1 MKTAYGHLTYCTN
14 VHPGEDWAAHF
25 SELQK
30 HLPAIKERVSPQ
42 APFGIGLRLSNA
54 ASIELSKQENLSAF
68 KTWMGDDFYVFT
80 MNGFPYGAFHQTKVK
95 DHVHTPDWTTK
106 ERSGYTIRLAQ
117 VLAELLPEG
126 QEGSISTS
134 PLSYKLW
141 HRAEDYPS
149 VFKKATA
156 EVLRVV
162 QSLIDLKNI
171 TGKTIHI
178 ALEPEPDGL
187 METVPEF
194 ITWYQNYLLPLGK
207 SSLQQSGY
215 SAAEAETL
223 LKEYVR
229 LCYDVCH
236 LAVGYEDHMGVL
248 KSLKELG
255 IRTGKIQISAALKAQ
270 LPAAATD
277 REMITT
283 AFKQF
288 NESTYL
294 HQVIA
299 RQQDGNLKRYPDL
312 PQALADAN
320 NSAVQEW
327 RAHFHVP
334 IFLQDYG
341 VLKSTQ
347 QDIETVLKLHKA
359 APFSTHLEV
368 ETYTWDVLPES
379 LKLPIGESVTR
390 ELEWVMERLN
400 NQL

>member
-1 MKTAYGHLTYCTN
+1 MKTAFGHLTYCTN

-25 SELQK
+25 IELQK
-30 HLPAIKERVSPQ
+30 HLPAIKERVAPQ

-54 ASIELSKQENLSAF
+54 ASIALNKPENLQAL
-68 KTWMGDDFYVFT
+68 KTWMGNDFYVFT

-106 ERSGYTIRLAQ
+106 ERSDYTIRLAH
-117 VLAELLPEG
+117 VLAELLPNG

-141 HRAEDYPS
+141 HDKTGYPA
-149 VFKKATA
+149 VFKKATG

-162 QSLIDLKNI
+162 QALIALKNK
-171 TGKTIHI
+171 TGKTIYLAI
-178 ALEPEPDGL
+178 EPEPDGL
-187 METVPEF
+187 IETVPEF
-194 ITWYQNYLLPLGK
+194 IAWYQEYLLPLGK
-207 SSLQQSGY
+207 SFLQQSGY
-215 SAAEAETL
+215 SATAAETL
-223 LKEYVR
+223 LKNYVR

-248 KSLKELG
+248 KSLKAAG
-255 IRTGKIQISAALKAQ
+255 ICTGKIQISAALKAK
-270 LPAAATD
+270 LPAVATD
-277 REMITT
+277 RDVITA
-283 AFKQF
+283 AFKPF

-299 RQQDGNLKRYPDL
+299 QQKDGTLKRYPDL
-312 PQALADAN
+312 PQALEDAT

-341 VLKSTQ
+341 VLQSTQ

-359 APFSTHLEV
+359 EPFSTHLEV
-368 ETYTWDVLPES
+368 ETYTWDVLPET
-379 LKLPIGESVTR
+379 LKLPIGESITR

-400 NQL
+400 N